1 MSSTTGKNNSINMSR
16 HISQIIYFLIIV
28 VILVMTMIPVYVVVT
43 NSFRETLAIKRMPP
57 EIFFKPTLV
66 HFQRLIQ
73 RDNFLKYFVNSM
85 VISVSVTFATI
96 GLGTLSAYSLKLFVS
111 KLGRQLSNLLLLG
124 KLVPSITILIPLFI
138 MLNKVRLT
146 GTYWGP
152 ILAHTAM
159 GLPFV
164 TWMMASF
171 IRDIPHELTESAC
184 LDGATRMR
192 TFFSIIF
199 PMLTPAI
206 ASAVILVMQYSWN
219 ELMFSLQL
227 TNIHTYPLT
236 VGIARYVGAVSVD
249 WGKSSVAAT
258 IAMVPII
265 TIGFLMQK
273 YLVSG
278 MTAGAVKS

>member
-1 MSSTTGKNNSINMSR
+1 MLNKSR
-16 HISQIIYFLIIV
+16 WSLRLLNYLFLI
-28 VILVMTMIPVYVVVT
+28 VILVITLVPVYVIMT
-43 NSFRETLAIKRMPP
+43 NAFRQTLDIKKMPP
-57 EIFFKPTLV
+57 ELFFKPTLV
-66 HFQRLIQ
+66 HFQRIIQ
-73 RDNFLKYFVNSM
+73 YDNFLKYFLNST
-85 VISVSVTFATI
+85 IIAVTVTVTTI
-96 GLGTLSAYSLKLFVS
+96 GLGTLTAYGLKLFKS
-111 KLGRQLSNLLLLG
+111 RLGERLSNFLLLG
-124 KLVPSITILIPLFI
+124 KLVPSITILIPLFV
-138 MLNKVRLT
+138 MLNRVRLT
-146 GTYWGP
+146 GTYVGP
-152 ILAHTAM
+152 ILAHSAM

-171 IRDIPHELTESAC
+171 VRDIPNEILESAC
-184 LDGATRMR
+184 VEGSSRMR
-192 TFFSIIF
+192 TFYKIIF

-206 ASAVILVMQYSWN
+206 ASAVILIMQFSWN

-227 TNIHTYPLT
+227 TNIKTYPLT

-265 TIGFLMQK
+265 CIGFAMQK

>member
-1 MSSTTGKNNSINMSR
+1 MSSTPGKNNSINMSR
-16 HISQIIYFLIIV
+16 HISQIIYFLIV
-28 VILVMTMIPVYVVVT
+28 VLVLVMTMIPVYVVVT

-73 RDNFLKYFVNSM
+73 RDNFFKYFVNSM

-219 ELMFSLQL
+219 ELCSHCSSLISTHIL
-227 TNIHTYPLT
+227 SPS
-236 VGIARYVGAVSVD
+236 VSRD
-249 WGKSSVAAT
+249 
-258 IAMVPII
+258 M
-265 TIGFLMQK
+265 
-273 YLVSG
+273 
-278 MTAGAVKS
+278 

>member
-1 MSSTTGKNNSINMSR
+1 MMNKSR
-16 HISQIIYFLIIV
+16 WHMRALNYLIV
-28 VILVMTMIPVYVVVT
+28 AVLVLIALVPVYVVVS
-43 NSFRETLAIKRMPP
+43 NSFRQTLDIKKMPP

-66 HFQRLIQ
+66 HFERLIQ
-73 RDNFLKYFVNSM
+73 RDNFLKYFLNSII
-85 VISVSVTFATI
+85 ISVSVTITTI
-96 GLGTLSAYSLKLFVS
+96 GLGTLSAYGLKLFVS
-111 KLGRQLSNLLLLG
+111 RLGERLSNLLLLG
-124 KLVPSITILIPLFI
+124 KLVPSITILIPLFV
-138 MLNKVRLT
+138 MLNTVRLT
-146 GTYWGP
+146 GTYFGP
-152 ILAHTAM
+152 ILAHSAM

-164 TWMMASF
+164 TWLMASF
-171 IRDIPHELTESAC
+171 VRDIPREILESARVE
-184 LDGATRMR
+184 GATRMR
-192 TFFSIIF
+192 TFYKVIF

-206 ASAVILVMQYSWN
+206 ASAVVLVMQFSWN

-227 TNIHTYPLT
+227 TNIYTYPLT

-265 TIGFLMQK
+265 AVGFLMQR